1 MSTISP
7 KNQKRHVVY
16 RFIVANSLYDRE
28 VELGEEQIRE
38 EFKKSKEIFT
48 DISREGPAWAEEIF
62 TDISR
67 EGPAWAAMTIA
78 YKIYKSG
85 YDKEDD
91 WPMIL
96 LAMDPLGTIYRIDAE
111 MELRPEITEAKP
123 TKLFEANVDDKT
135 LPMFP
140 NFAEENAAHLK

>member
-48 DISREGPAWAEEIF
+48 DISREGPAWA
-62 TDISR
+62 
-67 EGPAWAAMTIA
+67 AMTIA
-78 YKIYKSG
+78 YKIYESG

-111 MELRPEITEAKP
+111 MELRLEITEAKP